1 MSNIHDF
8 INVLNAIIDERF
20 PNTNRYIV
28 GGGDFIK
35 DAVMELREEDKK
47 LSANYKYPHSYG
59 GWVKQQYL
67 PDELVGRT
75 YYNPTDNCF
84 EKRVKEI
91 RKEKG
96 MG

>member
-35 DAVMELREEDKK
+35 DTVMELREEDKK
-47 LSANYKYPHSYG
+47 LRYSPY
-59 GWVKQQYL
+59 
-67 PDELVGRT
+67 ELFSKSEDYEDT
-75 YYNPTDNCF
+75 I
-84 EKRVKEI
+84 EKLVEQW
-91 RKEKG
+91 ES
-96 MG
+96 MLD